1 MMKKVFDAIVNGF
14 CKNECKKSGL
24 VCAYIRSRLRLME
37 GTMVRFDRD
46 FSSFTQISNIT
57 DM

>member
-1 MMKKVFDAIVNGF
+1 MMKKVFDAIVNDFVKMNVRKVGWCVF
-14 CKNECKKSGL
+14 
-24 VCAYIRSRLRLME
+24 IRSRLRLME

-46 FSSFTQISNIT
+46 FSSFTQISNIA